1 MEERRRLV
9 RLKTRVGAT
18 VTILPDGAA
27 QRTLTKD
34 IGAGGA
40 CLIAERPLPPGT
52 QVQVALELPGR
63 EQPVNTIAEVV
74 RSAEFEMTGR
84 TERRRSAEIS
94 VRMVEIAPQD
104 VDVLSQFVS
113 VALQAGVS

>member
-1 MEERRRLV
+1 MEERRKLV
-9 RLKTRVGAT
+9 RLKARLDAT
-18 VTILPDGAA
+18 YAVLPDGAA

-40 CLIAERPLPPGT
+40 RLVADKPLPPGT
-52 QVQVALELPGR
+52 QVQVALELPGHD
-63 EQPVNTIAEVV
+63 QPVNAIAEVV
-74 RSAEFEMTGR
+74 RSAEFEMVGR

-104 VDVLSQFVS
+104 MEVLSRFV
-113 VALQAGVS
+113 AAGLQAGAV